1 MIVMHSLVIA
11 ASLLAQPPAAGA
23 AERAPADRPDPV
35 RAEYL
40 ADAQRCV
47 FHRVAQ
53 KEHELVLI
61 EKPVMRWATDD
72 DWSGDVFVWT
82 HDGLPEAIGCIL
94 SGPGNAGRPVYHEF
108 HVLAEQ
114 PIAPV
119 TLQTRRLWQPSEG
132 LKRLPVPT
140 APAPAET
147 AAARLTQ
154 MRQMARDFTAHM
166 EADGMWELRLLPQ
179 PVFRYRSESAGVMD
193 GALFTYVWS
202 KGTDPELV
210 LLLES
215 RMADKGHA
223 WHFAP
228 VRFSTRE
235 LWLQH
240 DGNEVWRVAAHQE
253 PQTENKTIYTTAYAR
268 TMARPPATGSE
279 QEN

>member
-1 MIVMHSLVIA
+1 MHSLVIA
-11 ASLLAQPPAAGA
+11 ASLLAQPPAAGS
-23 AERAPADRPDPV
+23 AEGAPADRHDPV

-40 ADAQRCV
+40 ADAQRCL
-47 FHRVAQ
+47 FHHDAQ
-53 KEHELVLI
+53 KQHELELI

-82 HDGLPEAIGCIL
+82 RESLPEVVGCIL

-108 HVLAEQ
+108 HVLGEQ
-114 PIAPV
+114 PIAPI

-132 LKRLPVPT
+132 LKRLPVPE
-140 APAPAET
+140 APTPAET
-147 AAARLTQ
+147 AAGRLVQ

-166 EADGMWELRLLPQ
+166 EADGTWELRLLPQ
-179 PVFRYRSESAGVMD
+179 PVFRYRSESAGVTD

-210 LLLES
+210 LLLEC
-215 RMADKGHA
+215 RMADKGPN

-228 VRFSTRE
+228 LRLSTRE

-240 DGNEVWRVAAHQE
+240 HESEVWHVAAHQE
-253 PQTENKTIYTTAYAR
+253 PQTETTMIYTTAYAR
-268 TMARPPATGSE
+268 TMATPPTAGSE